1 MIMSLE
7 EKKQEV
13 IEDFSVYD
21 EWLDKYE
28 YLIELGKTLEAYPE
42 EEKTED
48 KLIKGCQSRVWLDYE
63 LKDGKLYFR
72 ADSDAIIT
80 KGIIS
85 LLLSVYS
92 GRTPSEIAADDFDFV
107 EKIGLKENLSPTR
120 ANGLV
125 SMIDTIKWI
134 ANDAAAKEQMAG
146 QAGHDENTQAGHDEN
161 TQAGHDENT
170 QAGHDGAVI
179 PGSTGNPS
187 KDVLS
192 AEDVAAL
199 QPLYADVILALKQVY
214 DPEIPVNIYD
224 LGLIYELNIDKDRK
238 VSIVMTFTAPNCP
251 MADEVMHEVE
261 DCVKRV
267 PGVTGCSI
275 ELTFEP
281 VWDRSMLSEEARVD
295 LGLDYEE
302 DDYGKLS

>member
-1 MIMSLE
+1 MSLE
-7 EKKQEV
+7 DKKQAV
-13 IEDFSVYD
+13 IEEFSMYD

-28 YLIELGKTLEAYPE
+28 YLIELGKALEAYPE
-42 EEKTED
+42 EQKTEE

-63 LKDGKLYFR
+63 MKDGKLYFR

-85 LLLSVYS
+85 LLISVYS
-92 GRTPSEIAADDFDFV
+92 GRTPAEIAADDFGFV
-107 EKIGLKENLSPTR
+107 DQIGLKENLSPTR

-125 SMIDTIKWI
+125 SMIDTIKWV
-134 ANDAAAKEQMAG
+134 ANEMAEKEKMAG
-146 QAGHDENTQAGHDEN
+146 QAGHDDV
-161 TQAGHDENT
+161 
-170 QAGHDGAVI
+170 VI
-179 PGSTGNPS
+179 PGSTGNLS
-187 KDVLS
+187 ENVLT

-224 LGLIYELNIDKDRK
+224 LGLIYELSIDKDRK

-261 DCVKRV
+261 DSVKRV

-302 DDYGKLS
+302 DEYGKLS

>member
-1 MIMSLE
+1 MTLE
-7 EKKQEV
+7 EKKQAV
-13 IEDFSVYD
+13 IEEFSMYD

-28 YLIELGKTLEAYPE
+28 YLIELGKALEAYPE
-42 EEKTED
+42 EEKTEE

-85 LLLSVYS
+85 LLISVYS
-92 GRTPSEIAADDFDFV
+92 GRTPAEIAADDFGFV
-107 EKIGLKENLSPTR
+107 DQIGLKENLSPTR

-125 SMIDTIKWI
+125 SMIDTIKWV
-134 ANDAAAKEQMAG
+134 ANEMAEKEKMAG
-146 QAGHDENTQAGHDEN
+146 QAGHDENTQAGHDEK
-161 TQAGHDENT
+161 
-170 QAGHDGAVI
+170 
-179 PGSTGNPS
+179 S
-187 KDVLS
+187 VLT

-261 DCVKRV
+261 ESVKRV

>member
-1 MIMSLE
+1 MTLE
-7 EKKQEV
+7 EKKQSV
-13 IEDFSVYD
+13 IGEFSMYD

-28 YLIELGKTLEAYPE
+28 YLIELGKALEAYPE
-42 EEKTED
+42 EEKTEE

-63 LKDGKLYFR
+63 RKDGKLYFR
-72 ADSDAIIT
+72 AASDAIIT

-85 LLLSVYS
+85 LLISVYS
-92 GRTPSEIAADDFDFV
+92 GRTPAEIAADDFAFV
-107 EKIGLKENLSPTR
+107 DRIGLRENLSPTR

-125 SMIDTIKWI
+125 SMIETIKN
-134 ANDAAAKEQMAG
+134 AAREAAALPDASPAALPSEAKE
-146 QAGHDENTQAGHDEN
+146 
-161 TQAGHDENT
+161 
-170 QAGHDGAVI
+170 
-179 PGSTGNPS
+179 S
-187 KDVLS
+187 KEVLT

-224 LGLIYELNIDKDRK
+224 LGLIYELNIDKARK

-251 MADEVMHEVE
+251 MADEVLHEVE
-261 DCVKRV
+261 ESVKAV

>member
-1 MIMSLE
+1 MTLE

-92 GRTPSEIAADDFDFV
+92 GRTPAEIAADDFDFV

-161 TQAGHDENT
+161 TQAGHDEK
-170 QAGHDGAVI
+170 G
-179 PGSTGNPS
+179 
-187 KDVLS
+187 VLS

-261 DCVKRV
+261 DSVKRV